1 MKKKGTSMIF
11 LNDADQVLLFQRDD
25 KPTIP
30 FPNCWDILGGH
41 VEEGETPAETIIRE
55 IEEEIGLKLH
65 NPVLFKVFDMAD
77 RIENTFWQRA
87 NLNIATQR
95 LNEGQRL
102 KWFTENEIRSMTN
115 DQLAFGFRSVLLE
128 FFRQKRNEEPDNN
141 SLSSQG
147 ELDK

>member
-41 VEEGETPAETIIRE
+41 MEEGETPAETIIRE

>member
-11 LNDADQVLLFQRDD
+11 LNDADQVLLFQRDN

-41 VEEGETPAETIIRE
+41 VEEGETPAETIVRE
-55 IEEEIGLKLH
+55 IEEEIELKLH

-87 NLNIATQR
+87 NLDIATQR

-102 KWFTENEIRSMTN
+102 KWFTEDEIRRMTH

-128 FFRQKRNEEPDNN
+128 FFRQKPFANM
-141 SLSSQG
+141 
-147 ELDK
+147 KAIIT

>member
-128 FFRQKRNEEPDNN
+128 FFRQKRNKEPDNN